1 MVLLIL
7 GRVIGL
13 QRIIN
18 FGSVYFHPTIPMKN
32 VQLLSAAL
40 VVIAVGGL
48 APSGWARP
56 YASSLTNNAGTISFR
71 LNESADSV
79 KIVSAGGT
87 VTNDLGAL
95 PAGLQT
101 FALGISGVYQI
112 EVFKAAEAGFA
123 TAIGPNRGA
132 VSQIGSD
139 IARTRFFAPRGLA
152 VNTDP
157 ASPYFG
163 RVYVSNPVAGTTTTG
178 SRATGDGIYML
189 NADFS
194 DAVGQG
200 NTARTGGLDFG
211 TGGAVSPYR
220 LSIGESSELYITDWS
235 DITGSLYVTDPN
247 VSAGSGV
254 NILGGPTGSPF
265 PVTLTRIHGSIAA
278 AIVTGSLAASN
289 LTAFVIDEDLQTDRT
304 ATGQTM
310 RNSLWRHDL
319 TNGIPGPAEM
329 PTLLRNGLTNW
340 INFASQTMDL
350 SRGPGTNG
358 LFYVN
363 NYRSVGS
370 DRSGLTVLDTYGT
383 NVIWSSLAATREFTG
398 VANENDLLRATGGGA
413 VSPRGDYVAV
423 INTET
428 NGITVLPLID
438 GIPDLTNRLVFHGMG
453 NPQAF
458 GTSGR
463 DVAFDLAGNLY
474 AVATNSQ
481 ILRVFAPG
489 GSATAITGSDGTF
502 NIIIPPVTLRATVV
516 DAQGSEEGP
525 NPISFS
531 IWRDGSTDAPLA
543 VTYTLTGTASN
554 GVDYVTNVLSA
565 TIPAGE
571 TNVTVEIMPIDDPL
585 AEPAETVLLTVVP
598 AVDYTIGSPAGGTG
612 IIADNEPII
621 RVVALDNEGNEEG
634 PDPVVF
640 NIWRTD
646 ASIAGPVVVNY
657 TLTGTAS
664 NGVDYV
670 TNVLSATIAAG
681 ETNVLVAILPID
693 DTVAEFTETVTMTL
707 VVSTDYTRG
716 TPNNASGII
725 GDNEVPTLSIA
736 ATAINPFERF
746 ASNGIT
752 FVIERRGATNGDVFV
767 AMSFSGTATID
778 ADYVDPQN
786 PNPVYMPVGAVTTNF
801 TIFPIDDVSYEGNET
816 VIATFIPNGYEV
828 VGTGSATTT
837 IIDDEC
843 PPETVLFGD
852 NLNGDSSASW
862 VLKFGANN
870 NVADYAVD
878 WAFDYSTIGIPPAP
892 TAGGADSTGLRV
904 TVNKNDFVLS
914 SAGINLYPTGQSFSG
929 DFALRFDLYIN
940 VGNSNGTEHTVAGIN
955 HSGLNTNRVSQTPA
969 NPISTAGAD
978 GIWFAIEAGAA
989 NLRDYGAYTSTNAA
1003 TVPALI
1009 ATRAATTLTSVITR
1023 PPYSFAGSPGNTN
1036 DSTTKAWAQVE
1047 ISQTGNIVA
1056 LSVNKR
1062 PIMQVTNT
1070 YGFNAGNVMI
1080 GYNDQFESRGGTNSF
1095 AIFDNVRVVRLGI
1108 AITDIEVTGNSVQL
1122 DFTSSQGEQAG
1133 DFRIESASLLEPNG
1147 WSTENGA
1154 TIVANGSG
1162 FRATIPA
1169 NGSTRFYRVAK

>member
-1 MVLLIL
+1 
-7 GRVIGL
+7 
-13 QRIIN
+13 
-18 FGSVYFHPTIPMKN
+18 MKN

-40 VVIAVGGL
+40 VVIAVSGL

-56 YASSLTNNAGTISFR
+56 YASSLTNNAGSISFR

-79 KIVSAGGT
+79 KVVSGG

-95 PAGLQT
+95 AAGLHT

-112 EVFKAAEAGFA
+112 EVFKAAEAGYA

-132 VSQIGSD
+132 VSQIGAD

-163 RVYVSNPVAGTTTTG
+163 RIYVSNPQAGTTTTG

-200 NTARTGGLDFG
+200 NTARTGGLDFS
-211 TGGAVSPYR
+211 TGAAVSPYR
-220 LSIGESSELYITDWS
+220 VSIGENSELYITDWS
-235 DITGSLYVTDPN
+235 DTTGSLYVTDPN
-247 VSAGSGV
+247 VGAGSGV
-254 NILGGPTGSPF
+254 NILGGPTGSGF
-265 PVTLTRIHGSIAA
+265 PVGLTRIHGSIAA

-289 LTAFVIDEDLQTDRT
+289 LTAFVIDEDLQTDRV

-319 TNGIPGPAEM
+319 TNGIPGAEEM

-350 SRGPGTNG
+350 SRGRGTNG

-383 NVIWSSLAATREFTG
+383 NVIWSSLAASREFTG
-398 VANENDLLRATGGGA
+398 NLTENDLLRATGGGD

-428 NGITVLPLID
+428 NGITVLPLIN

-453 NPQAF
+453 NPPAF

-463 DVAFDLAGNLY
+463 DVAFDIAGNLY
-474 AVATNSQ
+474 AIATNSQ
-481 ILRVFAPG
+481 VLRAFAPG

-502 NIIIPPVTLRATVV
+502 NIIVPPVTVRATVV
-516 DAQGSEEGP
+516 DAQGSEEGSDS
-525 NPISFS
+525 ISFT
-531 IWRDGSTDAPLA
+531 ITRDGSTEEPLV
-543 VTYTLTGTASN
+543 VTYTLTGTATNGLDYVTNELSVTIPFGATSVTVEIIPIDDLLGEPAETVLLTVVPSAEYTIGSPAGGTGIIADNEPIVRVAAADNEGNEEGPDPVVFNIWRTDASIAEPLVVTYTLAGTASN

-571 TNVTVEIMPIDDPL
+571 TNV
-585 AEPAETVLLTVVP
+585 
-598 AVDYTIGSPAGGTG
+598 
-612 IIADNEPII
+612 
-621 RVVALDNEGNEEG
+621 
-634 PDPVVF
+634 
-640 NIWRTD
+640 
-646 ASIAGPVVVNY
+646 
-657 TLTGTAS
+657 
-664 NGVDYV
+664 
-670 TNVLSATIAAG
+670 
-681 ETNVLVAILPID
+681 LVAIVPIN
-693 DTVAEFTETVTMTL
+693 DTEAELTETVTITL
-707 VVSTDYTRG
+707 AVNTIYTRG
-716 TPNNASGII
+716 TPNTANGSI
-725 GDNEVPTLSIA
+725 GDNETPTLSIA

-746 ASNGIT
+746 VGGNGIT
-752 FVIERRGATNGDVFV
+752 FNIERRGATNGDVFV
-767 AMSFSGTATID
+767 VMDFTGTATINI
-778 ADYVDPQN
+778 DYMDPQN
-786 PNPVYMPVGAVTTNF
+786 PQAIYMPIGAIRTNF
-801 TIFPIDDVSYEGNET
+801 TVFPIDDAVYEGNET
-816 VIATFIPNGYEV
+816 VIATLVPNGYEV

-843 PPETVLFGD
+843 PPETVLFAD
-852 NLNGDSSASW
+852 NLNGDSSANW
-862 VLKFGANN
+862 ILRFGANN

-878 WAFDYSTIGIPPAP
+878 WAFDYSTIGIPAAP
-892 TAGGADSTGLRV
+892 TVFGADTTGLRV

-914 SAGINLYPTGQSFSG
+914 SAGINLYPANQTFSG
-929 DFALRFDLYIN
+929 DFALRFDVYIN

-955 HSGLNTNRVSQTPA
+955 HSGVNTNRVSQTPS
-969 NPISTAGAD
+969 NPISTAGTD
-978 GIWFAIEAGAA
+978 GVWFAIEAGAA
-989 NLRDYGAYTSTNAA
+989 NLRDYAAYTSTNAA
-1003 TVPALI
+1003 AVPALI
-1009 ATRAATTLTSVITR
+1009 ATRAATTVTNIITR

-1036 DSTTKAWAQVE
+1036 DSTTKTWAQVE
-1047 ISQTGNIVA
+1047 VSQTGNIVT
-1056 LSVNKR
+1056 LTVNKST
-1062 PIMQVTNT
+1062 ILQVTNT
-1070 YGFNAGNVMI
+1070 YGFNAGRVMI

-1108 AITDIEVTGNSVQL
+1108 SITDIEVSGNSVQL

-1133 DFRIESASLLEPNG
+1133 DFRIESASLLDPNA
-1147 WSTENGA
+1147 WSTETGA
-1154 TIVANGSG
+1154 SIVANGSG
-1162 FRATIPA
+1162 FRATIPS